1 MRSPFS
7 AELESKPQHKQN
19 RRGWGKR
26 YQNKLSF
33 FSHTIYLSCYA
44 RHFGIKF
51 QRKKWLNFSV
61 LFEARWQEWSASDP
75 FLSMETRKTFFWNVS
90 DSYLGFRLFG
100 AIWKTD
106 GFNEKLSFYR
116 KYQRQHIR
124 ASGEQNAKVSYELEK
139 ILSCVVIRARC
150 FFILPENEMGLRMT
164 YESISE
170 VLVKGYKSDAT
181 ATKI

>member
-1 MRSPFS
+1 
-7 AELESKPQHKQN
+7 
-19 RRGWGKR
+19 
-26 YQNKLSF
+26 
-33 FSHTIYLSCYA
+33 
-44 RHFGIKF
+44 
-51 QRKKWLNFSV
+51 
-61 LFEARWQEWSASDP
+61 
-75 FLSMETRKTFFWNVS
+75 METRKTFFWNVS
-90 DSYLGFRLFG
+90 DSYLGFQLFG

-116 KYQRQHIR
+116 KYQRQHI
-124 ASGEQNAKVSYELEK
+124 SSEQNAKVSYELEK

-170 VLVKGYKSDAT
+170 VFEVKGYKSDAT

>member
-1 MRSPFS
+1 MLRKTCWDKISVEKKDLIS
-7 AELESKPQHKQN
+7 LSYLKRDDRNGQH
-19 RRGWGKR
+19 
-26 YQNKLSF
+26 LA
-33 FSHTIYLSCYA
+33 L
-44 RHFGIKF
+44 
-51 QRKKWLNFSV
+51 
-61 LFEARWQEWSASDP
+61 

-124 ASGEQNAKVSYELEK
+124 ASSEQNAKVSYEIEK

>member
-1 MRSPFS
+1 
-7 AELESKPQHKQN
+7 
-19 RRGWGKR
+19 
-26 YQNKLSF
+26 
-33 FSHTIYLSCYA
+33 
-44 RHFGIKF
+44 
-51 QRKKWLNFSV
+51 
-61 LFEARWQEWSASDP
+61 
-75 FLSMETRKTFFWNVS
+75 METRKTFFWNVS
-90 DSYLGFRLFG
+90 DSYLGFQSFG

-124 ASGEQNAKVSYELEK
+124 ASSEQNAKVSYELEK

>member
-1 MRSPFS
+1 MLRKTCWDKIS
-7 AELESKPQHKQN
+7 AEK
-19 RRGWGKR
+19 KR
-26 YQNKLSF
+26 
-33 FSHTIYLSCYA
+33 
-44 RHFGIKF
+44 
-51 QRKKWLNFSV
+51 LNFAV

-106 GFNEKLSFYR
+106 GFNEKSSFYR

-124 ASGEQNAKVSYELEK
+124 ASSEQNAKVSYELEK

-150 FFILPENEMGLRMT
+150 FFILPENEIGLRMT

>member
-1 MRSPFS
+1 MLRKTCWDKISVEKKDLIS
-7 AELESKPQHKQN
+7 LSYLKRDNRNGQH
-19 RRGWGKR
+19 
-26 YQNKLSF
+26 L
-33 FSHTIYLSCYA
+33 TL
-44 RHFGIKF
+44 
-51 QRKKWLNFSV
+51 
-61 LFEARWQEWSASDP
+61 

-90 DSYLGFRLFG
+90 DSYLGFQLFG

>member
-1 MRSPFS
+1 MLRKTCWDKISVEKKDLIS
-7 AELESKPQHKQN
+7 LSYLKRDDRNGQH
-19 RRGWGKR
+19 
-26 YQNKLSF
+26 L
-33 FSHTIYLSCYA
+33 TL
-44 RHFGIKF
+44 
-51 QRKKWLNFSV
+51 
-61 LFEARWQEWSASDP
+61 

-90 DSYLGFRLFG
+90 DSYLGFQLFG

-124 ASGEQNAKVSYELEK
+124 ASSEQNAKVSYELEK

>member
-1 MRSPFS
+1 MLRKTCWDKIS
-7 AELESKPQHKQN
+7 AEKKDLISLSYLKRDDRNGQH
-19 RRGWGKR
+19 
-26 YQNKLSF
+26 L
-33 FSHTIYLSCYA
+33 TL
-44 RHFGIKF
+44 
-51 QRKKWLNFSV
+51 
-61 LFEARWQEWSASDP
+61 

-90 DSYLGFRLFG
+90 DSYLGFQLFG

-116 KYQRQHIR
+116 KYKRQHIR
-124 ASGEQNAKVSYELEK
+124 ASSEQNAKVSYELEK